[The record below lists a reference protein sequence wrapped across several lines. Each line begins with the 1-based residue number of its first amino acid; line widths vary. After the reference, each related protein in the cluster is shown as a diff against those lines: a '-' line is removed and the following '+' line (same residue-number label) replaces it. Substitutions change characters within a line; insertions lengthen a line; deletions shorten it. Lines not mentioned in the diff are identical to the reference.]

1 MDYGDIVGAAPKNL
15 FVTGLG
21 KRAPMFASTIGGRI
35 NWPAFT
41 AYEKFAASVLKGR
54 E

>member
-1 MDYGDIVGAAPKNL
+1 MPHTRVRVREQFVLRKSMDYGDIVGAAPKNL

-35 NWPAFT
+35 N
-41 AYEKFAASVLKGR
+41 
-54 E
+54 